1 MDAASGYEKWSL
13 WSRFLNLHFFLHGQQ
28 GEALSL

>member
-13 WSRFLNLHFFLHGQQ
+13 WSRFLNFIFLNGQQ